1 MNKIENNRTS
11 AIARASAR
19 EEVNPMTSKK
29 KYKRASTRKPIVNK
43 LMVIDELMKSKDELN
58 ISLTVSE
65 FRNLFSTAQLNR
77 GWTKPQLEDFLE
89 RVKNGT

>member
-1 MNKIENNRTS
+1 M
-11 AIARASAR
+11 
-19 EEVNPMTSKK
+19 SKSDK
-29 KYKRASTRKPIVNK
+29 KPVKNK
-43 LMVIDELMKSKDELN
+43 LQLIDEVLKSYDDKT
-58 ISLTVSE
+58 ISLTVSD

>member
-1 MNKIENNRTS
+1 M
-11 AIARASAR
+11 
-19 EEVNPMTSKK
+19 SKSDK
-29 KYKRASTRKPIVNK
+29 KPVKNK
-43 LMVIDELMKSKDELN
+43 LQLIDEVLKSDDDKT

-77 GWTKPQLEDFLE
+77 GLTKPQLEDFLE

>member
-1 MNKIENNRTS
+1 M
-11 AIARASAR
+11 
-19 EEVNPMTSKK
+19 SKSDK
-29 KYKRASTRKPIVNK
+29 KPVKNK
-43 LMVIDELMKSKDELN
+43 LQLIDEVLKSDDDKT

-77 GWTKPQLEDFLE
+77 GWTKHQLEDFLE

>member
-1 MNKIENNRTS
+1 M
-11 AIARASAR
+11 
-19 EEVNPMTSKK
+19 SKSDK
-29 KYKRASTRKPIVNK
+29 KPVKNK
-43 LMVIDELMKSKDELN
+43 LQLIDEVLKSDDDKT

-65 FRNLFSTAQLNR
+65 FRILFSTAQLNR

>member
-1 MNKIENNRTS
+1 M
-11 AIARASAR
+11 
-19 EEVNPMTSKK
+19 SKSDK
-29 KYKRASTRKPIVNK
+29 KPVKNK
-43 LMVIDELMKSKDELN
+43 LQLIDEVLKSDDDKT

-89 RVKNGT
+89 RVKNLRKLYIFFLLDFLIFSIKLVKNKYLMINRNMS